1 MKYCSKCGRELFD
14 KDIAC
19 DKCKSTD
26 FISKKECEEIIQ
38 KINNSNTISRKIL
51 LKDPIYKMV
60 YNFII
65 NKPRDYFNPCIANSN
80 NNESNEEYFERI
92 NEHTINKIKQ
102 ENILKCPYCQ
112 STSISKIGTLNR
124 VISVS
129 MFGLAS
135 KKIGKQWHCNSCKSD
150 F

>member
-14 KDIAC
+14 KDIVC

-65 NKPRDYFNPCIANSN
+65 NKPRDYFNPCIANGN

-112 STSISKIGTLNR
+112 STNISKIGTLNR
-124 VISVS
+124 VLSVS